1 MRGGLGR
8 GSEGS
13 SMDRDSLEDFT
24 AEELLVL
31 ATEDIQGQL
40 DNLEIAGEEE
50 DDASCSDTKS
60 LIVTNVDLVVF
71 TEPLAKA
78 EFESRFS
85 VFDPDIIFYYI
96 RTFRRYSSLNFQNL
110 FANFLFRVRIDFS
123 CRSLAATAKTSM
135 DTALVGGNTVHVYWL
150 RMCAPST
157 GGDVFLAPPPLEKQF
172 LISPPCSPPVG
183 WEQPREGGPVVDY
196 DLLAAVA
203 QLGPGD
209 NHELQPSKSVTICGQ
224 ELTAPSIVVQV
235 CEGGGVGDGRRQ
247 VGKIVQ
253 TRRPDRQSSI
263 ED

>member
-1 MRGGLGR
+1 
-8 GSEGS
+8 
-13 SMDRDSLEDFT
+13 MDRDSLDDFT

-40 DNLEIAGEEE
+40 DNLDIADEEE
-50 DDASCSDTKS
+50 DEGDCSDTKS

-71 TEPLAKA
+71 TDALAKA
-78 EFESRFS
+78 EFESRFL
-85 VFDPDIIFYYI
+85 VFDPDISFYYI
-96 RTFRRYSSLNFQNL
+96 RTFR
-110 FANFLFRVRIDFS
+110 RVRIDFS
-123 CRSLAATAKTSM
+123 CRSLASAAKASM
-135 DTALVGGNTVHVYWL
+135 DAAVVGGNTVHVYWL
-150 RMCAPST
+150 RMCAPSSA
-157 GGDVFLAPPPLEKQF
+157 GDVFLAPPPLEKQF

-235 CEGGGVGDGRRQ
+235 CEGGGVGDGRHQ

-253 TRRPDRQSSI
+253 TRRPDRQSSV

>member
-1 MRGGLGR
+1 
-8 GSEGS
+8 
-13 SMDRDSLEDFT
+13 MDRDSLDDFT

-40 DNLEIAGEEE
+40 DNLDIADEEE
-50 DDASCSDTKS
+50 DEGDCSDTKS

-71 TEPLAKA
+71 TDALAKA
-78 EFESRFS
+78 EFESRFL
-85 VFDPDIIFYYI
+85 VFDPDISFYYI
-96 RTFRRYSSLNFQNL
+96 RTFR
-110 FANFLFRVRIDFS
+110 RVRIDFS
-123 CRSLAATAKTSM
+123 CRSLASAAKGSM
-135 DTALVGGNTVHVYWL
+135 DAAVIGGNTIHVYWL
-150 RMCAPST
+150 RICAPSSA
-157 GGDVFLAPPPLEKQF
+157 GDVFLAPPPLEKQF

-235 CEGGGVGDGRRQ
+235 CEGGGVGDGRHQ

-253 TRRPDRQSSI
+253 TRRPDRQSSV

>member
-1 MRGGLGR
+1 
-8 GSEGS
+8 
-13 SMDRDSLEDFT
+13 MDRDSLDDFT

-40 DNLEIAGEEE
+40 DNLDIADEEE
-50 DDASCSDTKS
+50 DEGDCSDTKS

-71 TEPLAKA
+71 TDALAKA
-78 EFESRFS
+78 EFESRFL
-85 VFDPDIIFYYI
+85 VFDPDISFYYI
-96 RTFRRYSSLNFQNL
+96 RTFR
-110 FANFLFRVRIDFS
+110 RVRIDFS
-123 CRSLAATAKTSM
+123 CRSLASAAKGSM
-135 DTALVGGNTVHVYWL
+135 DAAVIGGNTIHVYWL
-150 RMCAPST
+150 RICAPSSA
-157 GGDVFLAPPPLEKQF
+157 GDVFLAPPPLEKQF

-235 CEGGGVGDGRRQ
+235 CEGGGVGDGRRGQ

-253 TRRPDRQSSI
+253 TRRPDRQSSV

>member
-1 MRGGLGR
+1 
-8 GSEGS
+8 
-13 SMDRDSLEDFT
+13 MDRDSLDDFT

-40 DNLEIAGEEE
+40 DNLDIADEEE
-50 DDASCSDTKS
+50 EEGGCSDTKS

-71 TEPLAKA
+71 TDALAKA
-78 EFESRFS
+78 EFESRFL
-85 VFDPDIIFYYI
+85 VFDPDISFYYI
-96 RTFRRYSSLNFQNL
+96 RTFR
-110 FANFLFRVRIDFS
+110 RVRIDFS
-123 CRSLAATAKTSM
+123 CRSLASAAKGSM
-135 DTALVGGNTVHVYWL
+135 DAAVVGGNTIHVYWL
-150 RMCAPST
+150 RICAPSSA
-157 GGDVFLAPPPLEKQF
+157 GDVFLAPPPLEKQF

-235 CEGGGVGDGRRQ
+235 CEGGGVGDGRRGQ

-253 TRRPDRQSSI
+253 TRRPDRQSSV

>member
-1 MRGGLGR
+1 
-8 GSEGS
+8 
-13 SMDRDSLEDFT
+13 MDRDSLDDFT

-40 DNLEIAGEEE
+40 DNLDIADEEE
-50 DDASCSDTKS
+50 DEGDCSDTKS

-71 TEPLAKA
+71 TDALAKA
-78 EFESRFS
+78 EFESRFL
-85 VFDPDIIFYYI
+85 VFDPDISFYYI
-96 RTFRRYSSLNFQNL
+96 RTFR
-110 FANFLFRVRIDFS
+110 RVRIDFS
-123 CRSLAATAKTSM
+123 CRSLASAAKGSM
-135 DTALVGGNTVHVYWL
+135 DAAVIGGNTIHVYWL
-150 RMCAPST
+150 RICAPSSA
-157 GGDVFLAPPPLEKQF
+157 GDVFLAPPPLEKQF

-235 CEGGGVGDGRRQ
+235 CKGGGVGDGRRGQ

-253 TRRPDRQSSI
+253 TRRPDRQSSV

>member
-1 MRGGLGR
+1 
-8 GSEGS
+8 
-13 SMDRDSLEDFT
+13 MDRDSLDDFT

-40 DNLEIAGEEE
+40 DNLDIADE
-50 DDASCSDTKS
+50 DEDEADCSDTKS

-71 TEPLAKA
+71 TDPLAKA

-96 RTFRRYSSLNFQNL
+96 RTFRR
-110 FANFLFRVRIDFS
+110 VRIDFS
-123 CRSLAATAKTSM
+123 CRSLASEAKASM
-135 DTALVGGNTVHVYWL
+135 DAAVVGGNTVHVYWL
-150 RMCAPST
+150 RMCAPSST
-157 GGDVFLAPPPLEKQF
+157 GDVFLAPPPLEKQF

-247 VGKIVQ
+247 TGKIVQ
-253 TRRPDRQSSI
+253 TRRPDRQSSV

>member
-1 MRGGLGR
+1 
-8 GSEGS
+8 
-13 SMDRDSLEDFT
+13 MDRDSLEDFT

-40 DNLEIAGEEE
+40 DNLDIAGEEE

-96 RTFRRYSSLNFQNL
+96 RTFRR
-110 FANFLFRVRIDFS
+110 VRIDFS

-135 DTALVGGNTVHVYWL
+135 DAALVGGNTVHVYWL
-150 RMCAPST
+150 RMCTPST

>member
-40 DNLEIAGEEE
+40 DNLDIAGEEE

-96 RTFRRYSSLNFQNL
+96 RTFRRYSSLNFQKPVCKL
-110 FANFLFRVRIDFS
+110 
-123 CRSLAATAKTSM
+123 
-135 DTALVGGNTVHVYWL
+135 LVQGKNRLQLPKSGGN
-150 RMCAPST
+150 
-157 GGDVFLAPPPLEKQF
+157 
-172 LISPPCSPPVG
+172 
-183 WEQPREGGPVVDY
+183 
-196 DLLAAVA
+196 
-203 QLGPGD
+203 
-209 NHELQPSKSVTICGQ
+209 SKDI
-224 ELTAPSIVVQV
+224 
-235 CEGGGVGDGRRQ
+235 DGRRTGGGEHSSR
-247 VGKIVQ
+247 VLAPHVRSVNRRRRVLGSASSRETVPDLSPLFATCGLGAA
-253 TRRPDRQSSI
+253 TRGRTCC
-263 ED
+263 

>member
-1 MRGGLGR
+1 
-8 GSEGS
+8 
-13 SMDRDSLEDFT
+13 MDRDSLEDIT

-40 DNLEIAGEEE
+40 VNLDIAGEEE

-96 RTFRRYSSLNFQNL
+96 RTFRR
-110 FANFLFRVRIDFS
+110 VRIDFS

-135 DTALVGGNTVHVYWL
+135 DAAVVGGNTVHVYWL